1 MTNEGRWPVVRIIL
15 FTVNGLPWLIAM
27 LLLAR
32 LIEQLGT
39 TDFGRIAGVAAVC
52 FCTFVNAF
60 ASTLNNHTVAAW
72 SMVFALYPVLQA
84 ALRHQ
89 SMSFLASLMS
99 GFWAGWTVTNELPAA
114 AFAGLLGLWILVTQ
128 PRAILPFII

>member
-60 ASTLNNHTVAAW
+60 ASTLNNHTIAAW
-72 SMVFALYPVLQA
+72 SVVFAVYPIVQS
-84 ALRHQ
+84 ALKQ
-89 SMSFLASLMS
+89 QPMGWITALFS
-99 GFWAGWTVTNELPAA
+99 GFWAAWTVTCELPAA
-114 AFAGLLGLWILVTQ
+114 AFAGLLGLWILAVQ
-128 PRAILPFII
+128 